1 MKLKIYFYQN
11 RYGVIVDTRK
21 LRSYLVRA
29 KVYPLKCKIELCGCS
44 KKQYQVGLKVNDIDS
59 FTSTIINN
67 TYKQWKMYS
76 VSVDFSGMF

>member
-1 MKLKIYFYQN
+1 MVSF
-11 RYGVIVDTRK
+11 VDTRK
-21 LRSYLVRA
+21 SRSYLVRA
-29 KVYPLKCKIELCGCS
+29 KVYPLECKIELCGCS